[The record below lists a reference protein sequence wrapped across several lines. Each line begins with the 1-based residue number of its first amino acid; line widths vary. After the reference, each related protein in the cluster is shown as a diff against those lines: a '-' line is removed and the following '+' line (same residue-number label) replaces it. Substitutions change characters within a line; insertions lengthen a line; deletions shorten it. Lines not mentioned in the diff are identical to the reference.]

1 MESIENYK
9 KRFFNLME
17 STMGDVR
24 PLIIEQQLSPDKIR
38 EYKAKWSVSNVLKN
52 EESKEIYQT
61 AIDNGNLIPTGTTEN
76 SQVTGYYDKM
86 VSDGSIG
93 QMLSMY
99 DMSHNTK
106 SSELGKSPITKADEL
121 GDIIFLSDK
130 SKKEN
135 EWCKKRNLSPD
146 DICVVTKSMD
156 EETNNKKYDTSK
168 NRIEKTGKYKKAEE
182 DLNIKVGNDHYSYG
196 VWKKIA

>member
-17 STMGDVR
+17 STIGDVR
-24 PLIIEQQLSPDKIR
+24 PLIIEQQLSPDKIK

-52 EESKEIYQT
+52 EKSKEMYQT
-61 AIDNGNLIPTGTTEN
+61 AIVNGNLIPKETTED
-76 SQVTGYYDKM
+76 SQVLAIYQNTLNDGSVGKM
-86 VSDGSIG
+86 VI
-93 QMLSMY
+93 MY

-121 GDIIFLSDK
+121 GDIILLSDK

-156 EETNNKKYDTSK
+156 EETNNKKYDMSK
-168 NRIEKTGKYKKAEE
+168 YRIEKTGKYKKVEE